1 MQQLLNYKNATATFQ
16 QAAFILNSSSD
27 QEIEKMIRDVLSLT
41 TDEFVVQTLSWLC
54 NPGDPTYGMD
64 LNNIAVI
71 LSSVPYIH
79 VSALRYHVC

>member
-1 MQQLLNYKNATATFQ
+1 MQQLLNYKNVRFRFQ
-16 QAAFILNSSSD
+16 HLASILNSLSD

-41 TDEFVVQTLSWLC
+41 TDEFVVQTLSQLC
-54 NPGDPTYGMD
+54 NLGDLTYSKD